1 MSGVS
6 GVSGVFLSVI
16 VYEQSINQWSVEEQ
30 EEHRQH
36 RMDRHSGNKRDRQ
49 TDRQTTG
56 VQTTQKQTDK
66 KGLGRDKEGE
76 GGTDRQRDGPSSS
89 P

>member
-1 MSGVS
+1 MECRRTG
-6 GVSGVFLSVI
+6 GTLTTQDGQTFR
-16 VYEQSINQWSVEEQ
+16 QQ
-30 EEHRQH
+30 E
-36 RMDRHSGNKRDRQ
+36 GQ

-76 GGTDRQRDGPSSS
+76 GGTDRQ
-89 P
+89 

>member
-1 MSGVS
+1 MGGVYEDGECEWSVCEWVECMRMESVS
-6 GVSGVFLSVI
+6 GVGGVFLSVI

-49 TDRQTTG
+49 TDRQ
-56 VQTTQKQTDK
+56 QECRQHRNRQIK
-66 KGLGRDKEGE
+66 KG
-76 GGTDRQRDGPSSS
+76 
-89 P
+89 

>member
-1 MSGVS
+1 MS

-49 TDRQTTG
+49 TDRQ
-56 VQTTQKQTDK
+56 QECRQHRNRQIK
-66 KGLGRDKEGE
+66 KG
-76 GGTDRQRDGPSSS
+76 
-89 P
+89 